1 MGSRH
6 ADGSAHYRS
15 ISRMTATR
23 KVLQRYLNK
32 YDTDGS
38 PHITPQEESR
48 DVMPSRCPTAYSNFS
63 EHSYSQTFNVV
74 NDSPRSSRRCHHLSL
89 RLGSGADDNLLRCSS
104 SEHTMTVQAP
114 ESPGNDEKEEGFEDM
129 EDVDFS
135 MIMKLREQQQK
146 EKEMK
151 EKEMKEKEVC
161 EEKAEEA
168 CEEEKKTQAPV
179 EPPPP
184 EVTPPEPEPAQSE
197 CSTSPVEK
205 KEEKDEA
212 KSGGRRRRRSHKSI
226 SIAPP
231 PQVSFQSA
239 IPPQPS
245 AIPPP
250 PTSTP
255 TPPVTP
261 LTEVPP
267 PPPQSQETLTPADFP
282 HTESDFPHTES
293 DFPYSESDFPLD
305 KQIDKVAQLPRY
317 STGHI
322 NHL

>member
-48 DVMPSRCPTAYSNFS
+48 DVMPSRRPTAYSNFS

-89 RLGSGADDNLLRCSS
+89 RLGSGAGDNLLRCSS

-245 AIPPP
+245 AIP
-250 PTSTP
+250 
-255 TPPVTP
+255 
-261 LTEVPP
+261 
-267 PPPQSQETLTPADFP
+267 
-282 HTESDFPHTES
+282 
-293 DFPYSESDFPLD
+293 
-305 KQIDKVAQLPRY
+305 QIGRAHV
-317 STGHI
+317 
-322 NHL
+322 

>member
-32 YDTDGS
+32 YDTDSS
-38 PHITPQEESR
+38 PHITPQDESR
-48 DVMPSRCPTAYSNFS
+48 DMMPSRRPTTYSNFS

-74 NDSPRSSRRCHHLSL
+74 SDSPRSSRRCHHLSL
-89 RLGSGADDNLLRCSS
+89 RLGSGAGDNLLRCSS

-114 ESPGNDEKEEGFEDM
+114 ESLGNDEKEEGFEDM

-151 EKEMKEKEVC
+151 EKEKCEEKKEVC
-161 EEKAEEA
+161 EEK
-168 CEEEKKTQAPV
+168 EEETQAPV

-197 CSTSPVEK
+197 CSASPVEK

-231 PQVSFQSA
+231 PQVPFQ
-239 IPPQPS
+239 S

-267 PPPQSQETLTPADFP
+267 PPPQSQETLTPAEFP
-282 HTESDFPHTES
+282 HSESDFPH
-293 DFPYSESDFPLD
+293 SESDFPLD

>member
-48 DVMPSRCPTAYSNFS
+48 DVMPSRRPTAYSNFS

-89 RLGSGADDNLLRCSS
+89 RLGSGAGDNLLRCSS

-151 EKEMKEKEVC
+151 EKEMKEKEVV
-161 EEKAEEA
+161 

-282 HTESDFPHTES
+282 HTESDFP
-293 DFPYSESDFPLD
+293 LD

>member
-48 DVMPSRCPTAYSNFS
+48 DVMPSRRPTAYSNFS
-63 EHSYSQTFNVV
+63 EHSYSQAFNVV

-89 RLGSGADDNLLRCSS
+89 RLGSGAGDNLLRCSS

-151 EKEMKEKEVC
+151 EKEVCGEKKEVVCEEKKEVC
-161 EEKAEEA
+161 EEKKEE
-168 CEEEKKTQAPV
+168 TQAPV

-197 CSTSPVEK
+197 CSASPVEK

-255 TPPVTP
+255 TPLVTP

-282 HTESDFPHTES
+282 HTESDFP
-293 DFPYSESDFPLD
+293 LD